1 MRRAAALGLLSL
13 CVACT
18 PGAPRSA
25 TGAASDRGGP
35 ADLVVRY
42 TATPGSPFEIGKW
55 YRRWARYGI
64 TVTNHGS
71 GVALATM
78 LTVTFGDGRP
88 GFAPMPVDPKVF
100 AASAGTCAPRTTPQT
115 PRAVMCRLGNIAPG
129 DTVTV
134 EVGARAHYTGS
145 LHATAEV
152 TSAADPTTDNNTA
165 KTETSLKCEGC
176 GGK

>member
-1 MRRAAALGLLSL
+1 MRNAMRRAAALGLLSL

-42 TATPGSPFEIGKW
+42 TATPGSPFEIGTW

-64 TVTNHGS
+64 TVTNH
-71 GVALATM
+71 
-78 LTVTFGDGRP
+78 
-88 GFAPMPVDPKVF
+88 
-100 AASAGTCAPRTTPQT
+100 
-115 PRAVMCRLGNIAPG
+115 
-129 DTVTV
+129 
-134 EVGARAHYTGS
+134 
-145 LHATAEV
+145 
-152 TSAADPTTDNNTA
+152 PTIDNNTA
-165 KTETSLKCEGC
+165 TTKTSLKCEGC